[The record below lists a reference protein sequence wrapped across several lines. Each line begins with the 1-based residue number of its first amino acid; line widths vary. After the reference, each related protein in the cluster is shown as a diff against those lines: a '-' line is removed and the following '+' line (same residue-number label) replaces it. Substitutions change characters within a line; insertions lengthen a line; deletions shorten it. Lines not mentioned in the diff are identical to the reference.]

1 MNLCTLTDKVAIV
14 TGGNQGIGFAIAEGM
29 ARHGARIVIANRSA
43 AEGAAAAE
51 ELVGRGLV
59 ADAIPTDVSDGT
71 SVSELVAKVLDR
83 YGKIDILVNSAAVI
97 VRKPAEDLTE
107 EEWEFVMDINV
118 KGTFLCCRNVGRHM
132 IARRSGK
139 IINISSNVS
148 QVIQP
153 LRSVYAVSKAAVSHL
168 TRALALEWAT
178 YGVNVNAVAPGPTIT
193 DFNRKFL
200 EEHPQEYRRAV
211 DSIPMARLGEP
222 CDHVGAAVFLASDA
236 ANYITGQTLL
246 VDGGSTLW

>member
-1 MNLCTLTDKVAIV
+1 MQLLNLTGKVAIV

-29 ARHGARIVIANRSA
+29 ARHGAQVIIANRRAQQGAQA
-43 AEGAAAAE
+43 AQALIDQGLAAAA
-51 ELVGRGLV
+51 VPV
-59 ADAIPTDVSDGT
+59 DVSDGT
-71 SVSELVAKVLDR
+71 SVAQLVMEVLER
-83 YGKIDILVNSAAVI
+83 CGKIDILVNSAAVI
-97 VRKPAEDLTE
+97 VRKPVEDLTE

-118 KGTFLCCRNVGRHM
+118 KGTFLCCRDVGRHM
-132 IARRSGK
+132 ITRRSGK

-153 LRSVYAVSKAAVSHL
+153 LRSVYSVSKAAVSHL

-178 YGVNVNAVAPGPTIT
+178 YGINVNAVGPGPTVT
-193 DFNRKFL
+193 DFNRRFL
-200 EEHPQEYRRAV
+200 EEHPQDYQRAV
-211 DSIPMARLGEP
+211 NSIPMARLGAP
-222 CDHVGAAVFLASDA
+222 SDHVGAAVFLASDA

>member
-1 MNLCTLTDKVAIV
+1 MQLLNLTGKVAIV

-29 ARHGARIVIANRSA
+29 ARHGAQVIIANRRAQQGAQA
-43 AEGAAAAE
+43 AQALIDQGLAAAA
-51 ELVGRGLV
+51 V
-59 ADAIPTDVSDGT
+59 AVDVSDGT
-71 SVSELVAKVLDR
+71 SVAQLVTEVLER
-83 YGKIDILVNSAAVI
+83 CGKIDILVNSAAVI
-97 VRKPAEDLTE
+97 VRKPVEDLTE

-118 KGTFLCCRNVGRHM
+118 KGTFLCCRDVGRHM
-132 IARRSGK
+132 ITRRSGK

-153 LRSVYAVSKAAVSHL
+153 LRSVYSVSKAAVSHL

-178 YGVNVNAVAPGPTIT
+178 YGINVNAVGPGPTVT
-193 DFNRKFL
+193 DFNRRFL
-200 EEHPQEYRRAV
+200 EEHPQDYQRAV
-211 DSIPMARLGEP
+211 NSIPMARLGAP
-222 CDHVGAAVFLASDA
+222 SDHVGAAVFLASDA